1 MDHTHHVGPAMT
13 PCPSGRMGPQY
24 SLLII
29 KGDKKGLGSEKLYFE
44 QSSVEF
50 DRNNHIKQNMDISY
64 TPMYDCYQFLQY
76 KNE

>member
-13 PCPSGRMGPQY
+13 ACPLRRMGPQY

-44 QSSVEF
+44 KSSVEF
-50 DRNNHIKQNMDISY
+50 DINNHIKQNMDIIY
-64 TPMYDCYQFLQY
+64 TPMYDYYQFLQY